1 MQACNVRIKTLRG
14 VYEWISDKTDKIKGI
29 SLEIVEK
36 SAQTAVIENQ
46 RKDLSQVFSSKFI
59 EKMAETIASADR

>member
-1 MQACNVRIKTLRG
+1 M
-14 VYEWISDKTDKIKGI
+14 SDKTDKIKGI